1 MAESAE
7 GFVNGVQIIGDVCP
21 LGVVSTGALNDH
33 MPRSKMATGCFTIRG
48 TGALFKERGSDGSN
62 ARGTGMEKMLGEL
75 MAVTCQ
81 CSQVVCK
88 ILLKMVCCCL
98 PCLDPEQ
105 RFVGLMG
112 CLSTRS

>member
-21 LGVVSTGALNDH
+21 LGVVSTGVLPSEEQEH
-33 MPRSKMATGCFTIRG
+33 CSR
-48 TGALFKERGSDGSN
+48 KEAAMDQ
-62 ARGTGMEKMLGEL
+62 TQEGMEKMLGEL